1 MTLQVTFNVDDLELV
16 AGRQGRIVDLDPD
29 TGDLLVLQPT
39 STSVPPLAETTCR
52 YRLVAISGCLA
63 LSP

>member
-1 MTLQVTFNVDDLELV
+1 MTTLQVAFQFDHLSEL
-16 AGRQGRIVDLDPD
+16 AGGRIVDVDPD

-39 STSVPPLAETTCR
+39 STSVPLAETCR
-52 YRLVAISGCLA
+52 YRLVAIAGCLT